1 VNDVRITSDKHLIG
15 EKDITSDGVIKLTLG
30 KKHNVLLKPA

>member
-1 VNDVRITSDKHLIG
+1 MIG

-30 KKHNVLLKPA
+30 KKHHVLLKPS